1 MYETTWRDILISGL
15 ITLGLSLAVAALMS
29 AVLVGISVAA
39 AWTRSDLI
47 FKASLAFVIQP
58 QALVAPLIYKAN
70 RYKRTY
76 VLDVVGLLCVPLLIP
91 PTVLKISQL
100 VINKLFN
107 LQIPSDLSVGILMG
121 SYIYLTIGLFV
132 SLQHFLTYVE
142 RPYFGYQKA
151 GHWKKNHWRRKKW

>member
-107 LQIPSDLSVGILMG
+107 LQIPSDLSVGI
-121 SYIYLTIGLFV
+121 
-132 SLQHFLTYVE
+132 
-142 RPYFGYQKA
+142 
-151 GHWKKNHWRRKKW
+151 